1 MTINVTSP
9 RQEREILQD
18 AAAAIAEHDR
28 LHSATRALDERITAL
43 CREYGDCTRHW
54 GYAPHH
60 LRRAVEA
67 RGCCHERPPGYYP

>member
-1 MTINVTSP
+1 MTTTTTPP
-9 RQEREILQD
+9 RLERDILQD

-28 LHSATRALDERITAL
+28 HYSAMRDLDERITAL
-43 CREYGDCTRHW
+43 CREYGDCTRRW

-67 RGCCHERPPGYYP
+67 RGLLS

>member
-1 MTINVTSP
+1 MNITTPP
-9 RQEREILQD
+9 RQERDILQD

-43 CREYGDCTRHW
+43 CREYGDCTRRW

-67 RGCCHERPPGYYP
+67 RGLLS